1 MASVRTSP
9 ACPPRSRSYWN
20 SSVYRVVASNVW
32 AIMKSAYSSRT
43 SSSFAMWAN
52 VDRKHVC
59 VERIHTTEEQA
70 ETAAQRSFVLDTPH
84 PRNWHRIINYIGIIH
99 FSVAQNC
106 NVIHRTKL
114 FAVTPRGNYFEL
126 IKGNFLFSSSLEF
139 PLTGISDIRSSTLFG
154 LPRERFIQMW
164 TT

>member
-1 MASVRTSP
+1 MASVRTSR

-52 VDRKHVC
+52 VDRKYVC
-59 VERIHTTEEQA
+59 GTHPHDRGTGRDISAA
-70 ETAAQRSFVLDTPH
+70 ELCSWYPH
-84 PRNWHRIINYIGIIH
+84 PRNWHKIINYIGIIH

-126 IKGNFLFSSSLEF
+126 IKGNFLFSSSLKF